1 MRFTQSDTERGV
13 KTIRKVE
20 SRFSAFNEIKLA
32 AGKRDRAEQ
41 EVFLHENPVA
51 IGDLPLEAL
60 NQVWLKK
67 HLLALKSKSLKNISV
82 NRRIERDESKAKFF
96 K

>member
-1 MRFTQSDTERGV
+1 MLIIFFLSKVGLVRFTQSDTERGV

-51 IGDLPLEAL
+51 TGDLPMEAL

-67 HLLALKSKSLKNISV
+67 HLAALKSKS
-82 NRRIERDESKAKFF
+82 
-96 K
+96 